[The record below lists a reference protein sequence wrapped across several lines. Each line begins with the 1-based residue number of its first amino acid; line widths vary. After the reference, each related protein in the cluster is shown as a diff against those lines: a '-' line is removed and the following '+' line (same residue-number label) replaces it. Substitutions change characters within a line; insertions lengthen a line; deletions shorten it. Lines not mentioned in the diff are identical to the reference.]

1 MISFNTA
8 DLCDKEK
15 NLQIA
20 DSIFKSFG
28 KNKKFFGKIRTV
40 VAVEDNSSVKKL
52 VDTKVNGDVMVI
64 DGKGSTK
71 CALLGD
77 SLAMLAYKNGWSGFV
92 VNGCIR
98 DTEIINN
105 IEIGIKAL
113 NSVPN
118 KSKKKNVGE
127 YERNLSFANVIFEE
141 GRYLYSDADGI
152 VVSKNELIKPAKI

>member
-1 MISFNTA
+1 MISYNTA
-8 DLCDKEK
+8 DLCDKEE

-40 VAVEDNSSVKKL
+40 VAVEDNSYVKKL
-52 VDTKVNGDVMVI
+52 VDMKVNGDVMVI

-77 SLAMLAYKNGWSGFV
+77 NLAMLAYKNGWAGFV
-92 VNGCIR
+92 INGCIR

-113 NSVPN
+113 NSAPN
-118 KSKKKNVGE
+118 KSKKENVGE
-127 YERNLSFANVIFEE
+127 YETNLNFANIIFEE
-141 GRYLYSDADGI
+141 GHYLYSDADGI
-152 VVSKNELIKPAKI
+152 VVSKNELVKPEKI